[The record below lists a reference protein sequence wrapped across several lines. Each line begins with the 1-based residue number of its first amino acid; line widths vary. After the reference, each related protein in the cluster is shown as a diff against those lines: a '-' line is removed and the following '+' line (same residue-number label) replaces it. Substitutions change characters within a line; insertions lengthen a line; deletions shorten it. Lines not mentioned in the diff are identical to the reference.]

1 MRIFF
6 TISALYTII
15 TFLIYWDPSRTI
27 WARFKADSPY
37 TFEKINPALEQQD
50 PLALISITSSEALKE
65 KRASLQKLIWG
76 KTKIPLTSYPSKVQK
91 NFHLAPIQPE
101 FRPQSEDKRSF
112 IALFDAIQNYK
123 GISNIKRIDRLTSEN
138 KNEWKAFSAI
148 FYPKFSANRLVI
160 YQNGFASTYHNQWRL
175 IADMIEKGFT
185 VIAHNFRWYG
195 VNFGNFDLKQLD
207 YPMRGFIDPIIISL
221 NYALK
226 DETFKSIDII
236 GLSAGAWITTLI
248 AAVDQR
254 ISRSY
259 PVSGVYPMYLRED
272 NEFPLPYIDSIILNK
287 INYLD
292 LFILGSSGQKR
303 GQLQIFNQFDKCCFR
318 NVKALHYE
326 EAIYKSVRSIGPGR
340 FRVLIDKTH
349 ARHKI
354 SRFAFNHILKDIS
367 RDD

>member
-1 MRIFF
+1 MRIIF
-6 TISALYTII
+6 TISALYTLIA
-15 TFLIYWDPSRTI
+15 FLIYWDPTRTI

-50 PLALISITSSEALKE
+50 PLNLISITSPKMLSE

-76 KTKIPLTSYPSKVQK
+76 KPKIPLTSYPSRVQK
-91 NFHLAPIQPE
+91 NFHLTPVNPE
-101 FRPQSEDKRSF
+101 FRPQSKDKRSF
-112 IALFDAIQNYK
+112 VTLFDTIEHYK
-123 GISNIKRIDRLTSEN
+123 EIPNIRRIDRLTSQN
-138 KNEWKAFSAI
+138 KDEWKAFSAI
-148 FYPKFSANRLVI
+148 FYPKISTNRLVI

-175 IADMIEKGFT
+175 IADMIGRGFT

-195 VNFGNFDLKQLD
+195 ANFGTFNLKQLA
-207 YPMRGFIDPIIISL
+207 YPIRGFVDPVVISI

-226 DETFKSIDII
+226 DKTFKSIDMI

-248 AAVDQR
+248 AAIDQR

-259 PVSGVYPMYLRED
+259 PVSGVYPMYLREG
-272 NEFPLPYIDSIILNK
+272 NEFPNPYTNGIIIEN

-292 LFILGSSGQKR
+292 LFILGSTGQKR

-318 NVKALHYE
+318 NIKGQLYEKA
-326 EAIYKSVRSIGPGR
+326 ISKSVRSIGPGR
-340 FRVLIDKTH
+340 FKVLIDKTH

-354 SRFAFNHILKDIS
+354 SRFAFNHILEDID
-367 RDD
+367 RED